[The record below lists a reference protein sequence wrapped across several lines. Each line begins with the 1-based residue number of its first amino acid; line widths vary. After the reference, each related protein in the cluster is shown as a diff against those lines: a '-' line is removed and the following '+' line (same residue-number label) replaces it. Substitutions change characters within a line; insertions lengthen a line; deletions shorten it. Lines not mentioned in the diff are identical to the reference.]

1 MNAIKVASF
10 AALTAS
16 SVLCFHTGAAHAQ
29 QAGAPVEQQQ
39 GYAQDAQG
47 YPAQPAYPAQQAY
60 PQQPQAYPQQQGYP
74 QQQAY
79 PPGYGPPAGDG
90 YQPPPAYGTPAAP
103 PPQRYSYYPPPPPPA
118 PRSTLD
124 RPLMIGGS
132 LGIGGLHYHD
142 FNDIPTSDVAGAY
155 SLRLGFG
162 VAPRSLLLLEINGA
176 FATVSDPY
184 GDLVYGQSLYDVGFQ
199 TFLTR
204 ALFIRGGI
212 GLGNITTSDSSASVT
227 YFGKAGLGL
236 TASVGAELL
245 QGYNW
250 SLELA
255 GQMIAGFYK
264 DENWTSYAVNL
275 GFNFF

>member
-10 AALTAS
+10 AVLSAS
-16 SVLCFHTGAAHAQ
+16 SVLCFHTGAALAQ
-29 QAGAPVEQQQ
+29 QGAPVEQQ
-39 GYAQDAQG
+39 GYGQDAQG

-60 PQQPQAYPQQQGYP
+60 PQQPAYPQQGYP

-79 PPGYGPPAGDG
+79 PPGYGPPPSG
-90 YQPPPAYGTPAAP
+90 YGYQQPPPP
-103 PPQRYSYYPPPPPPA
+103 PRRYSYYPPPPPPA
-118 PRSTLD
+118 PRSPVD
-124 RPLMIGGS
+124 RPLMLGGS

-142 FNDIPTSDVAGAY
+142 VNDIATSSAAGVY
-155 SLRLGFG
+155 SVRLGFG

-184 GDLVYGQSLYDVGFQ
+184 YGSTFYDQTLYDVGFQ
-199 TFLTR
+199 TFLNR
-204 ALFIRGGI
+204 ALFVR
-212 GLGNITTSDSSASVT
+212 
-227 YFGKAGLGL
+227 AGLGL
-236 TASVGAELL
+236 ATLTISDDVSTSYFAKSGLGLTGTAGVELL

-255 GQMIAGFYK
+255 GQVMAGFYSG
-264 DENWTSYAVNL
+264 ENWASYSVNL